1 MTMKFIRLPALIALS
16 LFVALPGRT
25 QTTPNQLTP
34 DAVEAVSLEPVI
46 IEIVPIT
53 GTLKESV
60 VVLSAR
66 QLVWLGRQGVDDRRF
81 QAANISVAFLRNDAT
96 GDVKMTFAAQVSSFG
111 YRPVD
116 EAKLNVIVRTKTGAS
131 IHSWNFGLSIR
142 CADKGRPLAPIS
154 HNVPSDIAANV
165 FNNVGTVEIAE
176 YREPGYPR
184 VMARRCP

>member
-1 MTMKFIRLPALIALS
+1 MTIKFVRLPALIALS
-16 LFVALPGRT
+16 LFVVLPARMQT
-25 QTTPNQLTP
+25 TTPNQLTP
-34 DAVEAVSLEPVI
+34 DAAEAVSLELIVF
-46 IEIVPIT
+46 EIVPIT

-60 VVLSAR
+60 
-66 QLVWLGRQGVDDRRF
+66 QKGQELVWLGGQGANDRRF
-81 QAANISVAFLRNDAT
+81 QATNISVAFLRNDAT

-142 CADKGRPLAPIS
+142 CADKGRPVAPMS
-154 HNVPSDIAANV
+154 HNVPSDITANV
-165 FNNVGTVEIAE
+165 FNNVGTVEIAD
-176 YREPGYPR
+176 YREPNYPR